1 MELRQA
7 AMLGLHVLPLVAR
20 ASELSPRTS
29 RSAAMTMPINIDQ
42 LSIEELV
49 ALNHRVIARIK
60 LLEQRSTMNSMVKF
74 NVGSRVSFDPDG
86 SIRTGTL
93 IKFNP
98 KTVVVLTDDGQR
110 WKVSPQ
116 FLRHLVENQATTKVT
131 PMRRVDRDR
140 TD

>member
-1 MELRQA
+1 
-7 AMLGLHVLPLVAR
+7 
-20 ASELSPRTS
+20 
-29 RSAAMTMPINIDQ
+29 MTMPINIDQ

-49 ALNHRVIARIK
+49 ALNHRMIARIK
-60 LLEQRSTMNSMVKF
+60 LPEQRSTMNSMVKF

-110 WKVSPQ
+110 WKVSPH
-116 FLRHLVENQATTKVT
+116 FLRHLVENQTTANVT

-140 TD
+140 SD